1 MLSVYQAPSFFRFYR
16 TFGYHPMSRPD
27 LTSTPPAEPEL
38 LPELM
43 AGVRPGDAARSP
55 TTREETEEVDPELL
69 ALPDP
74 PRAER
79 TATLFILGFTAIA
92 ALAMVFMLARD
103 AAYALAPSTA
113 TDVGDLRTSPP
124 TSFGENG
131 FVRAHG
137 MLAAVGAI
145 RYERPFA
152 SDTYRVAPVAGRP
165 DVWVEMRIPMGQET
179 ARFVP
184 PSAFSGRLVRFDAA
198 GPRHRGLR
206 DAIAAA
212 SGAAVPPGAWL
223 VVDAETPSDARW
235 AVALVFLFLGFAGWN
250 FLAIQRLVRKV
261 A

>member
-1 MLSVYQAPSFFRFYR
+1 
-16 TFGYHPMSRPD
+16 MSRPD
-27 LTSTPPAEPEL
+27 LTSSPPAEPSEL
-38 LPELM
+38 L
-43 AGVRPGDAARSP
+43 AKVRESGAAS
-55 TTREETEEVDPELL
+55 EHADEVDPELL

-79 TATLFILGFTAIA
+79 TATLFILAFTAIA
-92 ALAMVFMLARD
+92 ALAMVLMLARD
-103 AAYALAPSTA
+103 AAYALASPTA
-113 TDVGDLRTSPP
+113 ADVGDLRTSAV
-124 TSFGENG
+124 TGFGENS

-165 DVWVEMRIPMGQET
+165 DVWVEMRVPMGQET

-223 VVDAETPSDARW
+223 VVDGETPTDARW
-235 AVALVFLFLGFAGWN
+235 AVALVFLFLGFACWN
-250 FLAIQRLVRKV
+250 LMAIQRLIRKV

>member
-1 MLSVYQAPSFFRFYR
+1 MMSVHQAPSFFGFCR
-16 TFGYHPMSRPD
+16 TFGYHRMSRPD
-27 LTSTPPAEPEL
+27 LTSSPPVEPPL
-38 LPELM
+38 V
-43 AGVRPGDAARSP
+43 AAARPSDGLS
-55 TTREETEEVDPELL
+55 TRSNEDDVEAVDPELL

-79 TATLFILGFTAIA
+79 TVTLFILGFTAIA
-92 ALAMVFMLARD
+92 AMAMVFMLARD
-103 AAYALAPSTA
+103 AVYALTSSTA

-124 TSFGENG
+124 TSFRENS

-165 DVWVEMRIPMGQET
+165 DVWVEMRVPMGQET

-184 PSAFSGRLVRFDAA
+184 PSAFSGRLVRFDSA

-223 VVDAETPSDARW
+223 VVDGETPTDARW

>member
-1 MLSVYQAPSFFRFYR
+1 
-16 TFGYHPMSRPD
+16 MSRPD
-27 LTSTPPAEPEL
+27 LTSSPPDEPPL
-38 LPELM
+38 R
-43 AGVRPGDAARSP
+43 AVVRPADAHSQRSQ
-55 TTREETEEVDPELL
+55 RLTEDDVDAVDPELL

-79 TATLFILGFTAIA
+79 TATLFILGFTAVA

-103 AAYALAPSTA
+103 AVYALTSSTA
-113 TDVGDLRTSPP
+113 TDVGDLRSSPP
-124 TSFGENG
+124 TSFRENS

-165 DVWVEMRIPMGQET
+165 DVWVEMRVPMGQET

-184 PSAFSGRLVRFDAA
+184 PSAFSGRLVRFDSA

-235 AVALVFLFLGFAGWN
+235 ALALVFLFLGFAGWN
-250 FLAIQRLVRKV
+250 LMAIQRLVRKI